1 MIYPSLVYYQTI
13 AEYRS
18 HYKRVYCQ
26 KPIKTFDEIA
36 VRFRNDI
43 FDHCFFE
50 STQRNQVKDVFSNT
64 RAERMDWIK
73 AALQDSAAK
82 LYVGW
87 DGKRKR
93 YDKNRRVVLVVANY
107 IGVQYKKVT
116 QSNLPMT
123 NPR

>member
-26 KPIKTFDEIA
+26 KPIRTFDGIA

-64 RAERMDWIK
+64 RAKRIDWIK
-73 AALQDSAAK
+73 AALGLGPNFAHN
-82 LYVGW
+82 LL
-87 DGKRKR
+87 R
-93 YDKNRRVVLVVANY
+93 NRIDTFL
-107 IGVQYKKVT
+107 IQ
-116 QSNLPMT
+116 P
-123 NPR
+123 